1 MPKKVF
7 LFGSYNAFSYQPETT
22 AYLTAL
28 AVPND
33 STVYFNGFSQQI
45 LGSVV
50 WTKIDAFVITLK
62 NAYGLTLGLDNLKTK
77 VPAIYPFWGG
87 TATMTKFNL
96 ADAQDTNGAF
106 RIGWNG
112 GVTHS
117 RTGVA
122 FNGSNAYGNTYL
134 TPNTKFGANF
144 YGFVY
149 SINSYT
155 SNVLMGGRSSSAA
168 LFDFTGSGGG
178 GVSLD
183 ATFTT
188 ASGVSAGITSL
199 YRTGSTQVKYRR
211 NGAQQTLSSN
221 YLATMANNVY
231 VGAYNDFGTG
241 VILYS
246 NANLKTYSII
256 SQPSDADITTLE
268 NAITQLNIDLNR

>member
-7 LFGSYNAFSYQPETT
+7 LFGSYLLSTYQPETT

-50 WTKIDAFVITLK
+50 WTKIDDFVITLK
-62 NAYGLTLGLDNLKTK
+62 TAFGLTLGVNNLSTK

-87 TATMTKFNL
+87 TAAMTKFNL
-96 ADAQDTNGAF
+96 ADAQDTNAAF
-106 RIGWNG
+106 RMSWNG

-122 FNGSNAYGNTYL
+122 FNGSNSYGNSNL
-134 TPNTKFGANF
+134 TPSAKFGAN
-144 YGFVY
+144 YYAFVY
-149 SINSYT
+149 AINSYT
-155 SNVLMGGRSSSAA
+155 TGVLTGARDANKSD
-168 LFDFTGSGGG
+168 FDYSEINGVSLNDNFKTITG
-178 GVSLD
+178 GVSNN
-183 ATFTT
+183 
-188 ASGVSAGITSL
+188 VTSL
-199 YRTGSTQVKYRR
+199 YRLNSTQIKYKR
-211 NGAQQTLSSN
+211 NGTIQTFSSN
-221 YLATMANNVY
+221 FVAGLNHPIY
-231 VGAYNDFGTG
+231 VGAYNSFNTS

-256 SQPSDADITTLE
+256 SQPTDADITTLE
-268 NAITQLNIDLNR
+268 NAITQLNLDLNR